1 MALPLQGI
9 NAYTHNFIQPKLR
22 DTVYFESP
30 VFVRL
35 STRRR
40 DQFRGGL
47 LVQQPIMVGK
57 LAGGAVGPGEG
68 APPDV
73 RVTETA
79 LQTPMKLYLVNV
91 PLIGFNAISND
102 GEAAVFKEVN
112 AKFANATAYMAE
124 LLATDMYL
132 PSSTGGRSR
141 NLVGFEEW
149 IDDGNTFPT
158 IGGITRAD
166 IAPAGT
172 IRGMNAYTA
181 SLTNFSLM
189 ALNRAITQ
197 SWNGSRRVDLIVAT
211 RNGWDLLWNSLQPMQ
226 QNVDRE
232 SDVARAGFI
241 AVRFNGAEVV
251 VDPYAPTGTAGRMW
265 GINSEAVEWFFS
277 VKPEFN
283 FGFTG
288 FKGTQH
294 GIDAAGQFLCATTLT
309 VPLARLCFK
318 ITSSTLF

>member
-47 LVQQPIMVGK
+47 LIQQPIIVGK
-57 LAGGAVGPGEG
+57 LAGAAVGRGEG
-68 APPDV
+68 APPDIQ
-73 RVTETA
+73 VTESA

-91 PLIGFNAISND
+91 PLIGFNAMSND
-102 GEAAVFKEVN
+102 GPEAVFKEVN
-112 AKFANATAYMAE
+112 AKFANATARMAE

-132 PSSTGGRSR
+132 PSTGGRSR

-149 IDDGNTFPT
+149 IDDGNTYPV

-166 IAPAGT
+166 VAPPGQV
-172 IRGMNAYTA
+172 RGLNAYVANLTTF
-181 SLTNFSLM
+181 SLT
-189 ALNRAITQ
+189 AVNRAITQ
-197 SWNGSRRVDLIVAT
+197 TWNGSRRVDLIVVT
-211 RNGWDLLWNSLQPMQ
+211 RNGWDLFWNSLQPMQ
-226 QNVDRE
+226 QNIDRE
-232 SDVARAGFI
+232 SDVARAGFLT
-241 AVRFNGAEVV
+241 VRFNGAEVV
-251 VDPYAPTGTAGRMW
+251 VDPYAPTGSNGRMW
-265 GINSEAVEWFFS
+265 GINSNAVEWYFS
-277 VKPEFN
+277 VNPLFN

-294 GIDAAGQFLCATTLT
+294 GIDVAGQFLCGNTLT
-309 VPLARLCFK
+309 VPQPRLCFK
-318 ITSSTLF
+318 LTSSTLF

>member
-9 NAYTHNFIQPKLR
+9 NAYTHNFIEPKLR

-35 STRRR
+35 STKRR

-47 LVQQPIMVGK
+47 LVQQPLIVGK

-91 PLIGFNAISND
+91 PLIGFNAMSND
-102 GEAAVFKEVN
+102 GPEAVFKEIN
-112 AKFANATAYMAE
+112 AKFANATAAMAE
-124 LLATDMYL
+124 MLATDMYL
-132 PSSTGGRSR
+132 STAGGRTR

-149 IDDGNTFPT
+149 IDDGNTYTT
-158 IGGITRAD
+158 IGGITRTD

-172 IRGMNAYTA
+172 VKGMNAYVA
-181 SLTNFSLM
+181 SLTTFSLS

-197 SWNGSRRVDLIVAT
+197 TWNGNRRVDMIVCS
-211 RNGWDLLWNSLQPMQ
+211 RNGWDLIWNSLQPMQ
-226 QNVDRE
+226 QNLDRE
-232 SDVARAGFI
+232 SDVAQAGFQT
-241 AVRFNGAEVV
+241 VRVNGAEAVL
-251 VDPYAPTGTAGRMW
+251 DPYCPTGTSGRMW
-265 GINSEAVEWFFS
+265 GINSQAVEWYFS
-277 VKPEFN
+277 VNPLFN

-288 FKGTQH
+288 FKGTQL
-294 GIDAAGQFLCATTLT
+294 GIDTAGQFLCGNTLT

-318 ITSSTLF
+318 LTSSTLF